1 MYDGQGVD
9 YTKET
14 GVKYA
19 EITKQSYID
28 AFTLPVPEAMKVID
42 KTTTDRY
49 FQHNPSVADG
59 KEPFMNS
66 PKLLNKLS
74 KFGLKTT
81 IKIQKTIAEGDY
93 VVTFAYFRLPLIYG
107 NTVLFDLFRVTDA
120 GKKDEHWDVGES
132 FKKKNYEKIFK

>member
-1 MYDGQGVD
+1 M
-9 YTKET
+9 
-14 GVKYA
+14 KYA

-28 AFTLPVPEAMKVID
+28 AFTLPVPEAMEIID

-66 PKLLNKLS
+66 PKLLKKLA

-81 IKIQKTIAEGDY
+81 LEVKMTISEGDF
-93 VVTFAYFRLPLIYG
+93 VVTFAYFRIPLVFG
-107 NTVLFDLFRVTDA
+107 NNVLFDLFRVTDD
-120 GKKDEHWDVGES
+120 GQKDEHWDVGGK
-132 FKKKNYEKIFK
+132 FNKKNYNKIFK